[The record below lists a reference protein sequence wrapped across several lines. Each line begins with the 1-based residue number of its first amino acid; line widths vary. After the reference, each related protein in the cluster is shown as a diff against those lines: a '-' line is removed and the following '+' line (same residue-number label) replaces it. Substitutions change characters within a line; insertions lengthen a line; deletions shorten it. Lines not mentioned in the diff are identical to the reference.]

1 MAVINETL
9 TLEDRFSAS
18 FTRFLQLG
26 DKAAGATTRA
36 RNSLQNYEAELNRL
50 DRQTISYNGR
60 LAALNQEQA
69 EMAAKGLQSTR
80 EYKNLESQIKRT
92 TGTLKALES
101 QYNAVAADAD
111 KAAASAK
118 KLGVSL
124 QETQKPASGLIGS
137 LRNLAGAFLGI
148 QTGQWLVGTSD
159 QLTQINARL
168 QLMTGSAEAAA
179 EANDQ
184 IYQAAMRARGA
195 YTDMADL
202 VSQLGTL
209 APDAFSDPAGN
220 LNTGELIAFAEQLQ
234 KQMALSG
241 TSTQAAQAAMLQLT
255 QGLASGVLRGE
266 ELNSVLE
273 QTPMVAQT
281 IADYMGVNVGTMREL
296 ASEGAITA
304 DVVKNALLGAA
315 QETNAAFEQMPMTWG
330 QVWNLMQNTAIQ
342 ALQPVLDAINFVANN
357 LETIG
362 PIVAGVA
369 GAFITY
375 AAATA
380 ISTAATWLAVAA
392 NRALMASMLT
402 NPILLVAVAIGI
414 VIAAIAKWVQSI
426 GGLEVAWL
434 TAVDAVLLW
443 WDNLKIGILAGVYN
457 IQNFLSMMAFAFQY
471 AGVSIVNW
479 VGDMKVNVLTLL
491 QDMVNGAIGL
501 INDLINAVNT
511 IPGVA
516 ISPLEEVSFATNAA
530 VENEAAKQARNAQ
543 IEADRQA
550 MYREIGQRRSE
561 IDLMTADAYA
571 RHYERQNEITSTR
584 LAAQKAGTGQDNNQ
598 MYNVPTYDQVA
609 GATDQLSGI
618 NSSVKGIE
626 KAVDMSDE
634 DLKALVDVA
643 ERRYVNQ
650 VNLTSQTPVITVNG
664 ANTGRTAQD
673 RRALADA
680 IEQILREEWAS
691 GSVRSTAYA

>member
-50 DRQTISYNGR
+50 DRLTISYNGR

-69 EMAAKGLQSTR
+69 EMDAKNLQNTK
-80 EYKNLESQIKRT
+80 EYKNLESQIKQT
-92 TGTLKALES
+92 ASTLKALES

-124 QETQKPASGLIGS
+124 QETQKPATGLMGS
-137 LRNLAGAFLGI
+137 IRNLAGAFLGI
-148 QTGQWLVGTSD
+148 QTGQWLVNTSD

-209 APDAFSDPAGN
+209 APDAFS
-220 LNTGELIAFAEQLQ
+220 NTGEIVAFAEQLQ

-330 QVWNLMQNTAIQ
+330 QVWNQMQNMAIQ
-342 ALQPVLDAINFVANN
+342 ALQPVLDAINWVANN
-357 LETIG
+357 MDTLT
-362 PIVAGVA
+362 PIVVGVA
-369 GAFITY
+369 GAFAVY

-380 ISTAATWLAVAA
+380 ASSAATWLAVAA
-392 NRALMASMLT
+392 NRALIATLLT
-402 NPILLVAVAIGI
+402 NPLLWIAVGIGVI
-414 VIAAIAKWVQSI
+414 IAAIAQWVQSV

-443 WDNLKIGILAGVYN
+443 WDNLKIGILEGVYN

-501 INDLINAVNT
+501 INNLINAVNT

-691 GSVRSTAYA
+691 GSVRSTTYA

>member
-69 EMAAKGLQSTR
+69 EMAAKNLQNTK

-92 TGTLKALES
+92 ASTLKALES
-101 QYNAVAADAD
+101 QYNAVTADAD

-124 QETQKPASGLIGS
+124 QETQKPASGLMGS

-148 QTGQWLVGTSD
+148 QTGQWLVNTSD

-179 EANDQ
+179 EANEQ

-209 APDAFSDPAGN
+209 APDAFS
-220 LNTGELIAFAEQLQ
+220 NTGEIVAFAEQLQ

-273 QTPMVAQT
+273 QTPMVAKT

-315 QETNAAFEQMPMTWG
+315 QETNAAFAQMPMTWG
-330 QVWNLMQNTAIQ
+330 QVWNTMKNIAIQ
-342 ALQPVLDAINFVANN
+342 ALEPVLDFINFLANN
-357 LETIG
+357 MG
-362 PIVAGVA
+362 VVVPIVAGA
-369 GAFITY
+369 TAAMLGF
-375 AAATA
+375 AAA
-380 ISTAATWLAVAA
+380 SWVASGG
-392 NRALMASMLT
+392 LKT
-402 NPILLVAVAIGI
+402 LVASAKAFATTMGPVPFLIAAGIGI
-414 VIAAIAKWVQSI
+414 VVALIAKWVQSI
-426 GGLEVAWL
+426 GGLEIAWL
-434 TAVDAVLLW
+434 TLKDVAITAGGNIMYALMSAVTNATLGIRNLFVSAAEFVQGLVNAV
-443 WDNLKIGILAGVYN
+443 IGGLNTIIGAVNDVTGASIGAIQEASFADDMRNSYN
-457 IQNFLSMMAFAFQY
+457 NDYAFAQ
-471 AGVSIVNW
+471 AN
-479 VGDMKVNVLTLL
+479 L
-491 QDMVNGAIGL
+491 QKMHSEIYRAQLDRGHEI
-501 INDLINAVNT
+501 AVR
-511 IPGVA
+511 
-516 ISPLEEVSFATNAA
+516 
-530 VENEAAKQARNAQ
+530 K
-543 IEADRQA
+543 
-550 MYREIGQRRSE
+550 REI
-561 IDLMTADAYA
+561 
-571 RHYERQNEITSTR
+571 
-584 LAAQKAGTGQDNNQ
+584 AAESAGQDNNQ

-673 RRALADA
+673 RRELADA

>member
-69 EMAAKGLQSTR
+69 EMAAKNLQNTK
-80 EYKNLESQIKRT
+80 EYKNLESQIKQT
-92 TGTLKALES
+92 TSTLKALES

-124 QETQKPASGLIGS
+124 QETQKPASGLMGS

-148 QTGQWLVGTSD
+148 QTGQWLVNTSD

-179 EANDQ
+179 EANEQ

-209 APDAFSDPAGN
+209 APDAFSD
-220 LNTGELIAFAEQLQ
+220 TGEIVAFAEQLQ

-241 TSTQAAQAAMLQLT
+241 TSTMAAQAAMLQLT

-304 DVVKNALLGAA
+304 DVVKNALLGAV

-330 QVWNLMQNTAIQ
+330 QVWNVMQNTAIQ
-342 ALQPVLDAINFVANN
+342 ALQPVLDFINFLANN
-357 LETIG
+357 MG
-362 PIVAGVA
+362 VVVPIVAGA
-369 GAFITY
+369 TAAMLGF
-375 AAATA
+375 AAA
-380 ISTAATWLAVAA
+380 SWVAA
-392 NRALMASMLT
+392 GGIGAIKAALVT
-402 NPILLVAVAIGI
+402 INPIAVLIGLAIG
-414 VIAAIAKWVQSI
+414 VIIAQIAKWVQAI
-426 GGLEVAWL
+426 GGLEIAWL
-434 TAVDAVLLW
+434 TLKDVAITAGENMMYALLSAVTNATLGIRNLFVSAAEFVQGLVNAV
-443 WDNLKIGILAGVYN
+443 IGGLNTIISAVNDVTG
-457 IQNFLSMMAFAFQY
+457 A
-471 AGVSIVNW
+471 SI
-479 VGDMKVNVLTLL
+479 
-491 QDMVNGAIGL
+491 GAISE
-501 INDLINAVNT
+501 A
-511 IPGVA
+511 
-516 ISPLEEVSFATNAA
+516 SFADDMRRSYNNDYAMA
-530 VENEAAKQARNAQ
+530 QANLQSA
-543 IEADRQA
+543 
-550 MYREIGQRRSE
+550 RSE
-561 IDLMTADAYA
+561 IYRAQLD
-571 RHYERQNEITSTR
+571 RGHEIAVR
-584 LAAQKAGTGQDNNQ
+584 KREIAAESAGQDNNQ
-598 MYNVPTYDQVA
+598 MNNVPTYDQIA

-634 DLKALVDVA
+634 DIKALVDVA

>member
-1 MAVINETL
+1 MAKNAAANYQATL
-9 TLEDRFSAS
+9 D
-18 FTRFLQLG
+18 
-26 DKAAGATTRA
+26 
-36 RNSLQNYEAELNRL
+36 RL
-50 DRQTISYNGR
+50 DRQLIG
-60 LAALNQEQA
+60 LNAQFSVNAQRQQA
-69 EMAAKGLQSTR
+69 MAAAGKTNTSAFAQ
-80 EYKNLESQIKRT
+80 LETQTDRLGATIRDLT
-92 TGTLKALES
+92 A
-101 QYNAVAADAD
+101 QYNAVEREARE
-111 KAAASAK
+111 AASATK
-118 KLGVSL
+118 QFEAAS
-124 QETQKPASGLIGS
+124 QTTQVKSNGLMGTI
-137 LRNLAGAFLGI
+137 RNLAGAFLGI

-315 QETNAAFEQMPMTWG
+315 NETNAAFAQMPMTWG
-330 QVWNLMQNTAIQ
+330 QVWNTMQNTAIQ
-342 ALQPVLDAINFVANN
+342 ALQPVLDFINFLANN
-357 LETIG
+357 MG
-362 PIVAGVA
+362 VVVPIVAG
-369 GAFITY
+369 
-375 AAATA
+375 ATA
-380 ISTAATWLAVAA
+380 AMLGFAVASWVAAGGIGAITAALA
-392 NRALMASMLT
+392 T
-402 NPILLVAVAIGI
+402 INPIAVLIGLAIG
-414 VIAAIAKWVQSI
+414 VIIAQIAKWVQAI
-426 GGLEVAWL
+426 GGLEIAWL
-434 TAVDAVLLW
+434 TLKDVAITAGENMMYALMSAVTNATLGIRNLFVSAAEFVQGLVNAV
-443 WDNLKIGILAGVYN
+443 IGGLNTIISAVNDVTGASIGAISEASFADKMRNSYN
-457 IQNFLSMMAFAFQY
+457 NDYAFAQ
-471 AGVSIVNW
+471 A
-479 VGDMKVNVLTLL
+479 
-491 QDMVNGAIGL
+491 
-501 INDLINAVNT
+501 DL
-511 IPGVA
+511 
-516 ISPLEEVSFATNAA
+516 
-530 VENEAAKQARNAQ
+530 
-543 IEADRQA
+543 
-550 MYREIGQRRSE
+550 
-561 IDLMTADAYA
+561 
-571 RHYERQNEITSTR
+571 
-584 LAAQKAGTGQDNNQ
+584 QKAHSRIYQAQLARGHEIALKKNEMAQAASDNS
-598 MYNVPTYDQVA
+598 MAYNTPTYDQVA

-618 NSSVKGIE
+618 GSSVKGIE
-626 KAVDMSDE
+626 KAVNMSDE
-634 DLKALVDVA
+634 DIKALVDVA